1 MLDET
6 IITRA
11 IIESYTKEFI
21 NYLKSD
27 VIIAGAGP
35 AGLVASKFLAEAGLK
50 TIIFERKLSFGG
62 GMLGGGIMFN
72 KIVVQD
78 EAKRILDLY
87 NIKSNEYEPNY
98 HVADAVESVA
108 KLTSG
113 AVDAG
118 VKIFN
123 LLSVEDVKINQD
135 NHVTGVVI
143 NWTAVEMAKLH
154 IDPVTFESKC
164 VVDATG
170 HNIEVIRTVLKK
182 IPGAKLNTPTGEII
196 GELPMHAEIG
206 EKILIETTK
215 EIYPGLYVAG
225 MAANACSGG
234 QRMGPIFGGMLL
246 SGEKVAQLIIEKLKK

>member
-6 IITRA
+6 IITKA
-11 IIESYTKEFI
+11 IIESYTKEFV
-21 NYLKSD
+21 NNLKSD

-72 KIVVQD
+72 KIVVQG
-78 EAKRILDLY
+78 EAKRILDIY
-87 NIKSNEYEPNY
+87 DIKTIEYEPNY

-108 KLTSG
+108 KLTTG

-123 LLSVEDVKINQD
+123 LISVEDVKIDEKNK
-135 NHVTGVVI
+135 VTGVVI
-143 NWTAVEMAKLH
+143 NWTAVEKAQLH
-154 IDPVTFESKC
+154 VDPVTFESKC
-164 VVDATG
+164 VIDATG
-170 HNIEVIRTVLKK
+170 HDVEVVKNVLNK
-182 IPGAKLNTPTGEII
+182 IPDAKLNTKTGTII

-206 EKILIETTK
+206 EKILIDTTK

-246 SGEKVAQLIIEKLKK
+246 SGEKVAHLIIDKLK